1 MIRSGSGAFLPI
13 RALLAVAT
21 LLLVLAT
28 PCPNVTSAQTPNSL
42 PIAYEIVVVETI
54 AHNES
59 AFTQGLVIHEGR
71 MYESTGMYDHS
82 ELRELDLETGEV
94 LRTVPLDGSEFG
106 EGLAVVGDELVQL
119 TWKSGVAHRYS
130 IETFEQVGN
139 FTFDGEGWGLCAMG
153 DLLYMSNGS
162 SMLTIRN
169 PTDFSVVDEIEV
181 TLGGEPLEQLNELE
195 CLADGT
201 IYANV
206 WYDDSIYLING
217 SSGQVVGVV
226 DASAL
231 TPDEAESNHV
241 LNGIAFDTNSAAIY
255 VTGKYW
261 PVMYEVTF
269 QEVVEP
275 STDSNLP
282 PGDGDENTPL
292 FPPWEVLILGGIAAA
307 LTFLLWG
314 NGFDSLTKSR
324 GVHNP
329 PDVTEG
335 LEGEE

>member
-1 MIRSGSGAFLPI
+1 MIRGGSGTFYPN
-13 RALLAVAT
+13 RALLAAAT
-21 LLLVLAT
+21 LLLLLAT
-28 PCPNVTSAQTPNSL
+28 PLANVTLAEHPNST

-54 AHNES
+54 PHNES

-82 ELRELDLETGEV
+82 ELRELDMETGEV
-94 LRTVPLDGSEFG
+94 LRSIPLDSSEFG

-130 IETFEQVGN
+130 IETLEVVGN

-153 DLLYMSNGS
+153 DLLYMSDGS
-162 SMLTIRN
+162 STLTIRN
-169 PTDFSVVDEIEV
+169 STDFSVVDEIEV
-181 TLGGEPLEQLNELE
+181 TLDGEPLEQLNELE

-206 WYDDSIYLING
+206 WYDDSIYLISG
-217 SSGQVVGVV
+217 SSGLVVGVV
-226 DASAL
+226 DASVL
-231 TPDEAESNHV
+231 TPEGAESNHV
-241 LNGIAFDTNSAAIY
+241 LNGIAIDLNSSAIY

-269 QEVVEP
+269 HLIEVP
-275 STDSNLP
+275 DDSNLP
-282 PGDGDENTPL
+282 PEGGDENTPL
-292 FPPWEVLILGGIAAA
+292 FPRWEMLIIGGLAAS

-314 NGFDSLTKSR
+314 KGFDSLTKSR
-324 GVHNP
+324 EVHNP
-329 PDVTEG
+329 PDGTEG
-335 LEGEE
+335 SEGEE